1 MNFLLKIFSPFCTL
15 ISILLLIYV
24 FYKSQIYWGS
34 SLNDVYFYY
43 YLIASF
49 LIFFSFVSFFLNR
62 VIKEYLIIST
72 FVIIFSLYSFES
84 YLNLNKK
91 IPNWQD
97 EKKIVYEQKTGK
109 KYDTRTQVEIYKDL
123 KKKNDKIK
131 LAIAPLIYF
140 YPNYQIFPLSNA
152 SNSKTIHCN
161 ENGYYSIYQSDRYG
175 FNNPDDEWDSKEIE
189 YLLVGDSFTHGACVN
204 RPEDIGSALRFFS
217 NKSVLNLG
225 NSANGPLIEYAVLKE
240 YLLPNVKNVMWIFY
254 EGSDF
259 DDLNNELKHK
269 TLVKYFEN
277 FDYKQ
282 NLIMRQN
289 EIDKLV
295 NTKIDSVTNPIY
307 KIKNFIFLSELRRI
321 LITFFKSKNKKKASI
336 EKIKF
341 KIPSEFIKILKQ
353 SRDLVD
359 ENKSKFHF
367 VFLPRVSGKG
377 YYDQEYYDDEIYL
390 LVKKIVNELNIP
402 FIDIKKH
409 MLDKETNI
417 LKFFPLETPGGHYNA
432 RGNKKIAEIIYDYTT
447 K

>member
-1 MNFLLKIFSPFCTL
+1 MNFLVKIFSPVCTI

-24 FYKSQIYWGS
+24 FYKSQIYWGD

-43 YLIASF
+43 YLIAFF
-49 LIFFSFVSFFLNR
+49 LVFFSLITFFLNKT
-62 VIKEYLIIST
+62 IKEYLIIST
-72 FVIIFSLYSFES
+72 IVVIFSLYSFES

-97 EKKIVYEQKTGK
+97 EKKMVYEQKTGK
-109 KYDTRTQVEIYKDL
+109 KYDTRTQVGIYKDL
-123 KKKNDKIK
+123 KKEDNKIK

-175 FNNPDDEWDSKEIE
+175 FNNPDEEWNTKEIE

-204 RPEDIGSALRFFS
+204 RPEDIGSVLRLLS
-217 NKSVLNLG
+217 SKSVLNLG

-240 YLLPNVKNVMWIFY
+240 YLLPNVKKVLWIFY

-269 TLVKYFEN
+269 TLIKYFEN
-277 FDYKQ
+277 SDYKQ
-282 NLIMRQN
+282 NLMLRQN

-295 NTKIDSVTNPIY
+295 NAKIDSVTNPKY
-307 KIKNFIFLSELRRI
+307 KVKNFIFLSELRKI
-321 LITFFKSKNKKKASI
+321 LITFFKSKKKEEDSI
-336 EKIKF
+336 KKTKF
-341 KIPSEFIKILKQ
+341 ELPSEFIDILK
-353 SRDLVD
+353 RTKDLVN
-359 ENKSKFHF
+359 ENNSKLHF
-367 VFLPRVSGKG
+367 VFLPRISGKG
-377 YYDQEYYDDEIYL
+377 YYDKEYYEDEIYL
-390 LVKKIVNELNIP
+390 LVKKKVNELNIP

-409 MLDKETNI
+409 MLDKETNM

-432 RGNKKIAEIIYDYTT
+432 KGNKKIAEIIYNFT
-447 K
+447 KN